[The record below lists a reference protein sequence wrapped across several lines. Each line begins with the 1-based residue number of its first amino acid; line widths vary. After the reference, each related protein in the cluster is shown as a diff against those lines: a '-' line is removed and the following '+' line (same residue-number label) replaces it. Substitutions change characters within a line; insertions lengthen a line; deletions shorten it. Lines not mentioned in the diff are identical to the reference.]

1 LYGRCKPG
9 ADRGLGSSAR
19 LLHIV
24 VADIPVREDIVM
36 ATQQADR
43 ARGWTDPARKT
54 TDGVRGGADAVTRS
68 DLRPWVVIAVVGLV
82 GFAIV
87 TGIVAT
93 GVTIPFDRPLL
104 DALRGLGQYM
114 EVWRDVSAS
123 ANLPL
128 IAIGVGIVAW
138 LAWRHQFAEAAIVV
152 GLLAVITA
160 GSELVKQVIARPRP
174 PGFVNGELGVVY
186 SYPSGHILEAT
197 VIYGIIA
204 VLIWRSTLPRPVRF
218 IIPIVFAAILALI
231 AVSRVAVGAHYPS
244 DVLGGFLAGIGFLAL
259 FVIATELLRRH
270 EATRH
275 EATRHEATRHES
287 SRRDATTDHATGSG
301 AGTDPA

>member
-1 LYGRCKPG
+1 
-9 ADRGLGSSAR
+9 
-19 LLHIV
+19 
-24 VADIPVREDIVM
+24 M

-43 ARGWTDPARKT
+43 ARAWTDPAGKT
-54 TDGVRGGADAVTRS
+54 TDGVRGGADAKNAQS
-68 DLRPWVVIAVVGLV
+68 DLRPWVVIAILGLA

-87 TGIVAT
+87 TGIVAA
-93 GVTIPFDRPLL
+93 GVTIAFDRPLL

-138 LAWRHQFAEAAIVV
+138 LIWRHHVAEAIIVV

-160 GSELVKQVIARPRP
+160 GSELVKQAVARPRP

-204 VLIWRSTLPRPVRF
+204 VLVWRSSLPRAIRLF
-218 IIPIVFAAILALI
+218 IPILFAAILGLI

-270 EATRH
+270 DARKRN
-275 EATRHEATRHES
+275 AG
-287 SRRDATTDHATGSG
+287 RDGRAQSDRA
-301 AGTDPA
+301 